1 MPAGHI
7 TEAHV
12 AVWDALERGGT
23 DDKGRQVVTDEAR
36 DLFDQILPAL
46 NFESLFGATVYKQA
60 FWRRGIIKTPTV
72 RSPGRRAFDKR
83 DGEELD
89 KILDR
94 LKPLLSAS

>member
-23 DDKGRQVVTDEAR
+23 DDKGKQVVTDEAR
-36 DLFDQILPAL
+36 DLFEQILPAL

-60 FWRRGIIKTPTV
+60 FWRRGIIKTPRV
-72 RSPGRRAFDKR
+72 RSPGRRPFDKL

-94 LKPLLSAS
+94 LTSLLSAS